1 MSTIK
6 YSPGNQNMKKY
17 VHSASHVRVQ
27 NCFNPLNA
35 VFEKY
40 FRSWPVQ
47 ITSPGR
53 DKSIGM
59 IVVAV
64 N

>member
-6 YSPGNQNMKKY
+6 YIPGNQNMKKY
-17 VHSASHVRVQ
+17 VHSASHVRAQ

-35 VFEKY
+35 VFEKS

-47 ITSPGR
+47 ITFPGR
-53 DKSIGM
+53 VKSIGM
-59 IVVAV
+59 IGLAV